1 MIKSTDLLDI
11 LLTNRGIVGEKERE
25 SFLNPSYE
33 TGVYD
38 PFLLQDMQK
47 SVDRILLA
55 IERNEK
61 IVIYGDYDCDGI
73 PGSVVLYDFFSQ
85 IGYTHVTNYI
95 PHRHKEGY
103 GLNTSA
109 IEVFAREGV
118 TVLITVDLGITNIKE
133 VELAESLGITC
144 IVTDHHLPLEE
155 IVAGTTVQVLPPAFA
170 IINAKRTG
178 NLYPDAMLCG
188 CGTAWKLVCA
198 LVSLGKENKIAAFER
213 IPSGFT
219 KWLLDMVG
227 ISTIS
232 DMVPLQN
239 ENRVLA
245 YYGLIVLRK
254 NRRRGLR
261 ALLLK
266 AGLRAELLTEEDIG
280 FGIAPRLNAASRMDI
295 PMDAF
300 TLLSTNDERVAVEK
314 ANYLEGLNTVRK
326 DNVAVHMKKAHN
338 KLEGRTDNPVLVLGD
353 TEWSPGVIG
362 LIAGKLADEYK
373 KTVFVWGRGEEEGDY
388 KGSCRSDGFTHLVDL
403 MSAATPDT
411 FIGFGGH
418 EFAGGFSVSHSALF
432 ELEEKLLAAYEK
444 TKHVQLEKKNELF
457 VDGELTLSD
466 IVLGTYSIISRLA
479 PFGVGNQRP
488 LFVFKNV
495 CVVSARVFGKSRNHL
510 ELILGEGGIQVKAI
524 QFFAGLST
532 QDAQGNSIELAQ
544 DMRVDVTAYIEKNT
558 FAGAR
563 EIRLR
568 IHSVVA
574 A

>member
-1 MIKSTDLLDI
+1 MIHTTDLLDT
-11 LLTNRGIVGEKERE
+11 LLTNRGILGEKERD
-25 SFLNPSYE
+25 SFLKPSYE

-38 PFLLQDMQK
+38 PFLLQDMHK
-47 SVDRILLA
+47 TVDRILHA

-85 IGYTHVTNYI
+85 IAHSNISNYI

-103 GLNTSA
+103 GLNTAA
-109 IEVFAREGV
+109 IESFAHDGV
-118 TVLITVDLGITNIKE
+118 TLLITVDLGITNVKE
-133 VELAESLGITC
+133 IELAESLGITC
-144 IVTDHHLPLEE
+144 IITDHHLPLEE
-155 IVAGTTVQVLPPAFA
+155 MVAGVAVQVLPPAFA
-170 IINAKRTG
+170 VINAKRTG
-178 NLYPDAMLCG
+178 NIYPDNMLCG
-188 CGTAWKLVCA
+188 CATAWKLVCA
-198 LVSLGKENKIAAFER
+198 LIEAGKERKIATFET
-213 IPSGFT
+213 ISPGFT

-245 YYGLIVLRK
+245 YYGLMVLRK
-254 NRRRGLR
+254 SRRRGLQT
-261 ALLLK
+261 LFLK
-266 AGLRAELLTEEDIG
+266 AGLRAELLTEEDVG

-300 TLLSTNDERVAVEK
+300 ILLSTHDEKIAVEK
-314 ANYLEGLNTVRK
+314 AQYLEELNTVRK
-326 DNVAVHMKKAHN
+326 DNVATHMKKAHS
-338 KLEGRTDNPVLVLGD
+338 LVEGRSGNVVLVLGD
-353 TEWSPGVIG
+353 TEWSPGVLG

-388 KGSCRSDGFTHLVDL
+388 KGSCRSDGYTHLVDL

-411 FIGFGGH
+411 FLGFGGH
-418 EFAGGFSVSHSALF
+418 ELAGGFSVSHGMLF
-432 ELEEKLLAAYEK
+432 ELEKRLLAAYEK
-444 TKHVQLEKKNELF
+444 TKHMQLEKKNELV
-457 VDGELTLSD
+457 VDGELALSD
-466 IVLGTYSIISRLA
+466 VTLGTYNIISQLA

-495 CVVSARVFGKSRNHL
+495 SVVSARTFGKSRNHL
-510 ELILGEGGIQVKAI
+510 ELVLGEGALQIKAI
-524 QFFAGLST
+524 QFFAGLDIQNKEGS
-532 QDAQGNSIELAQ
+532 QIELAK
-544 DMRVDVTAYIEKNT
+544 DMRVDITAYIEKNT

-568 IHSVVA
+568 THSITST
-574 A
+574 